1 MNHVVLI
8 LTADSADAQQ
18 LRHCLADARD
28 GPFDVVVAGTLAQ
41 ALEITSSTHIDAVLA
56 DLALPDSQGL
66 ATFDQLAKAL
76 PAAPI
81 LTLASTEHEADAT
94 AAIQR
99 GAQGFLS
106 KGYFRNA
113 LVPQALRSMIH
124 RRAVEQALFVEKER
138 SRVILEAIG
147 EGVISTD
154 LEGRVTYLN
163 PVAETM
169 TGWDRHSAVGM
180 PFADVACVV
189 DVNKREPVW
198 EHLKAAVLD
207 KKPIQGVAGMLLKRR
222 DGVEL
227 AIDLSVAPVAD
238 GADQLSGTVVVLHD
252 ASASQADTF
261 KKLTYLAEH
270 DFLTGLPNRF
280 LLNDR
285 INQAISRSSRDGTQ
299 LAVLFLDL
307 DNFKHVNDS
316 LGHAIGDKLLQAVAQ
331 RLRASVRHSDTV
343 SRQGGDEFIVVTSD
357 ERSPTNVA
365 HTAEKLLAEVAVAH
379 QIDNH
384 VLQVTTSIGISVF
397 PDDGDNADT
406 LLKNADTAMYHAKHH
421 GRNNYQFFNSAMNA
435 RAIERQSLEASLRSA
450 LQGQEFALHY
460 QPKVNLDSG
469 AITGC
474 EALLRWHH
482 AQRGLML
489 PDHFVAIAEDC
500 GMIASIGHWVLY
512 EACRQ
517 ARQWH
522 NEGIDIGS
530 IAVNVSASEF
540 RSRGFL
546 DGVRAVLDDTGIDAH
561 RLELELTE
569 SVLMQDV
576 DSSRATLRALKDLG
590 VRIVVDDFG
599 TGYSS
604 LSYLK
609 QFPIDVLKID
619 QSFVI
624 GVEADS
630 DNGIIVTAV
639 VGMGRNL
646 RMNVIAE
653 GIETREQ
660 CQFLQSRHCHEG
672 QGYYFSRPLAA
683 EQFASFVQRG
693 INPADLS

>member
-1 MNHVVLI
+1 MNHVVLV

-18 LRHCLADARD
+18 LRQCLAEARD
-28 GPFDVVVAGTLAQ
+28 GPFDVIVANTLAQ
-41 ALEITSSTHIDAVLA
+41 ALYKADNTHIDAVLA
-56 DLALPDSQGL
+56 DLDLPDSQGL
-66 ATFDQLAKAL
+66 ATFDQIAKAL
-76 PAAPI
+76 PTVPV
-81 LTLASTEHEADAT
+81 LTLSSTDDETDAI

-113 LVPQALRSMIH
+113 LVPQAIRSMIH
-124 RRAVEQALFVEKER
+124 RRAVEEALYVEKER
-138 SRVILEAIG
+138 SRIILEAIG

-154 LEGRVTYLN
+154 LDGKVTYLN

-169 TGWDRHSAVGM
+169 TGWDRDSAASM
-180 PFADVACVV
+180 PFEEVACVV
-189 DVNKREPVW
+189 DANNHQPVW

-207 KKPIQGVAGMLLKRR
+207 DKPVQGVAGMLLKRR
-222 DGVEL
+222 DGHEL
-227 AIDLSVAPVAD
+227 AVDLSVGPVND
-238 GADQLSGTVVVLHD
+238 GASKLSGTVVVLHD
-252 ASASQADTF
+252 ASASQADTVR
-261 KKLTYLAEH
+261 KLTYLAEH
-270 DFLTGLPNRF
+270 DFLTDLPNRF

-285 INQAISRSSRDGTQ
+285 INQAISRASRDGTQ

-316 LGHAIGDKLLQAVAQ
+316 LGHAIGDKLLQAVAG

-343 SRQGGDEFIVVTSD
+343 SRQGGDEFIIVTSD

-365 HTAEKLLAEVAVAH
+365 HTAEKLLGEVAVAH
-379 QIDNH
+379 RVDGH

-397 PDDGDNADT
+397 PEDGDNADT
-406 LLKNADTAMYHAKHH
+406 LLKNADTAMYHAKNH
-421 GRNNYQFFNSAMNA
+421 GRDNYQFFNSDMNA
-435 RAIERQSLEASLRSA
+435 RAIERQSLEANLRNA
-450 LQGQEFALHY
+450 LQRKEFALHY
-460 QPKVNLDSG
+460 QPKVDLRSG

-482 AQRGLML
+482 AQRGWML
-489 PDHFVAIAEDC
+489 PNHFVAIAEDC
-500 GMIASIGHWVLY
+500 GMITPIGHWVLN

-517 ARQWH
+517 VRQWQKD
-522 NEGIDIGS
+522 GVTIGS

-546 DGVRAVLDDTGIDAH
+546 DGVRAVLSETQIDP
-561 RLELELTE
+561 RCLELELTE
-569 SVLMQDV
+569 SVLMHDV
-576 DSSRATLRALKDLG
+576 ESSRAILRALKELG

-624 GVEADS
+624 GVESDT

-646 RMNVIAE
+646 KMNVIAE

-660 CQFLQSRHCHEG
+660 CHFLQSRHCHEG
-672 QGYYFSRPLAA
+672 QGYYFSAPLAP
-683 EQFASFVQRG
+683 EQFVSFVRKG